1 MTRTNVLTFKLPV
14 RIREKKRL
22 LSSSSV
28 LSSSLCIMKVEQT
41 TLVQASLMDAGV
53 NINVS
58 DVPKDK
64 KLTFNVGYNY

>member
-1 MTRTNVLTFKLPV
+1 
-14 RIREKKRL
+14 
-22 LSSSSV
+22 
-28 LSSSLCIMKVEQT
+28 MKVEQT
-41 TLVQASLMDAGV
+41 TPVQASLMDAGV

>member
-41 TLVQASLMDAGV
+41 TPVQASLMDAGV